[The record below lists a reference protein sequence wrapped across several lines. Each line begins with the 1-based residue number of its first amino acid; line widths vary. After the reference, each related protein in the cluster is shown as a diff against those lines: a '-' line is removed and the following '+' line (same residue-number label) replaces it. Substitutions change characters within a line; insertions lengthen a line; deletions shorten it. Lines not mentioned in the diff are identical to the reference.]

1 MMPFRPERGRV
12 TLAYVLLIVEEVA
25 LLTLPALI
33 GVTVDRLLNGD
44 RSGLFLLAGGVSV
57 ILISGALRRLYD
69 TRVFAAAE
77 RRLAEENAL
86 GPAPAGI
93 RVARMRQVH
102 ELVQTYERSVP
113 EGLSAVVAGLGSLG
127 ISVWYDWR
135 VGAAALAVALVLLG
149 LDRLYAR
156 RVERLNRLLN
166 DQTEQ
171 DLDILRS
178 KDVTVV
184 RTHLDAWRRLRIARS
199 DAEIGIY
206 ATNWLLLLG
215 LILGALLMIAHP
227 DATPGAVFAQMS
239 YVLAFAESWNRLP
252 ILTERLAQARDVTRR
267 LQPPDVT
274 RNEGAGS
281 RKTSRSSTTSSG

>member
-1 MMPFRPERGRV
+1 MKPFGPERVRV
-12 TLAYVLLIVEEVA
+12 VLAYALLILEEVA
-25 LLTLPALI
+25 LLALPALI
-33 GVTVDRLLNGD
+33 GLTVDRLLNGD
-44 RSGLFLLAGGVSV
+44 RSGLFLLAGGVGA

-69 TRVFAAAE
+69 TRVFAGAE
-77 RRLAEENAL
+77 RRLAEGTAL

-93 RVARMRQVH
+93 RVARLRQVH

-127 ISVWYDWR
+127 ISLWYDWR

-166 DQTEQ
+166 DRTEQ
-171 DLDILRS
+171 DLDVLRS
-178 KDVTVV
+178 EDVNVV
-184 RTHLDAWRRLRIARS
+184 RTHLDAWRRLRVARS
-199 DAEIGIY
+199 DSEIGIY
-206 ATNWLLLLG
+206 AINWLFLLG
-215 LILGALLMIAHP
+215 LILGALLLIARP
-227 DATPGAVFAQMS
+227 DATPGVVFAQMS

-267 LQPPDVT
+267 LEYLKVA
-274 RNEGAGS
+274 EGDGTGGGARRRRPGAPAG
-281 RKTSRSSTTSSG
+281 